1 MTAIHFDTTHFPTVK
16 IVIGNYKGKNDFE
29 IFIDSLESLFVLCQE
44 RHSKM
49 FLIFDAS
56 NVDNLDFQLVP
67 RMAKY
72 MLSNEEKERMYIEE
86 IFFILS
92 TSFARKMLSMLF
104 EMKSPISKYHFCSS
118 FKEVNTILNQR
129 YLNMTTSQTP
139 QMTSRFTHTQLPQ
152 RSETPKISHKY

>member
-1 MTAIHFDTTHFPTVK
+1 MTAIQFDTTHFPTVK

-29 IFIDSLESLFVLCQE
+29 IFINSLENLFILCQE

-56 NVDNLDFQLVP
+56 DVDNLDFQLVP

-72 MLSNEEKERMYIEE
+72 MLSNEEKEKMYIEE

-92 TSFARKMLSMLF
+92 TSFSRKMLNLLF
-104 EMKSPISKYHFCSS
+104 EMKSPISKYHFCSNY
-118 FKEVNTILNQR
+118 KEVNAILNKR
-129 YLNMTTSQTP
+129 YLGMTSFQTP
-139 QMTSRFTHTQLPQ
+139 QMTNRYTHDQLPQ
-152 RSETPKISHKY
+152 HSSTPKTSHKY